1 MEDLFREV
9 AKAFKTAVDNRHR
22 FMVFVCSSNLRR
34 GVEYAEKI
42 YSDYRKKVEKN
53 GLLVVGREEFL
64 EMAKDHFEGEL
75 VHWKNSISVLGSTYS
90 SLIMDLSEGFH
101 PNDLGVVVETVE
113 EGGII
118 IAISPPIE
126 RWRNLISKWHAELIS
141 EPFSLKDVV
150 GRFYRRFI
158 DRTLKAEGVIVF
170 DADRG
175 ELIKRYEFVEK
186 GSSREEIVIP
196 EGTKIK
202 KKLYKLCA
210 TQDQVRVL
218 QLFERFFER
227 EKERKAVVITA
238 DRGRG
243 KTAVLG
249 IVTPALVSRLE
260 RLLKRPIRVLVV
272 APTPQA
278 IQTYFKFLI
287 KAMKRQGMKDFFVK
301 KTNELLT
308 VLNSKYAR
316 VEYAIPRR
324 ALDEK
329 EFADILIVDE
339 AAGIEVPVLLKITE
353 GARHV
358 IFSTTI
364 HGYEG
369 TGRSF
374 NVRFLRRLED
384 DPSIEVERIHM
395 SEPIRYG
402 AGDPIENWLYDALL
416 LNAQPAEIGE
426 EEMEKIRRLELDFEI
441 LDKDEMMNDE
451 KLLREFFGIYVLAH
465 YRNRPSDLSVLLDT
479 PNHIP
484 AVVKANGKV
493 VCSLH
498 LAVEGG
504 MDDELIAKI
513 RTGYKPRGQIIPD
526 LVLKHF
532 WNYDFSRKK
541 GVRIVRIAVHPSA
554 MDMGV
559 GSFALRRVV
568 EWAERNGLDWIG
580 SGFGVSS
587 DLIRFWLRNG
597 FLPIHITPQRNEVSG
612 EYTIIVIRP
621 INVKESVDRMNI
633 EFIRRFIEYLCDE
646 LSDLETET
654 AIMILRSLRG
664 DVNCN
669 PPVFGDLEVERLT
682 KYFEGLGFYEYIS
695 DIARPLV
702 KFYYSNAEKTE
713 LDERE
718 EQILVA
724 KCLQLRSWREIGG
737 EEKYKTLLSALKKV
751 WEWFLSKQKIIIST
765 PKAGYGPETKG
776 SRSG

>member
-1 MEDLFREV
+1 
-9 AKAFKTAVDNRHR
+9 
-22 FMVFVCSSNLRR
+22 
-34 GVEYAEKI
+34 
-42 YSDYRKKVEKN
+42 
-53 GLLVVGREEFL
+53 
-64 EMAKDHFEGEL
+64 
-75 VHWKNSISVLGSTYS
+75 
-90 SLIMDLSEGFH
+90 
-101 PNDLGVVVETVE
+101 
-113 EGGII
+113 
-118 IAISPPIE
+118 
-126 RWRNLISKWHAELIS
+126 
-141 EPFSLKDVV
+141 
-150 GRFYRRFI
+150 
-158 DRTLKAEGVIVF
+158 
-170 DADRG
+170 
-175 ELIKRYEFVEK
+175 
-186 GSSREEIVIP
+186 
-196 EGTKIK
+196 
-202 KKLYKLCA
+202 
-210 TQDQVRVL
+210 
-218 QLFERFFER
+218 
-227 EKERKAVVITA
+227 VVITA

-249 IVTPALVSRLE
+249 IVTPPLVSRLE

-278 IQTYFKFLI
+278 VQNYFKFLI

-301 KTNELLT
+301 KTDELIT

-339 AAGIEVPVLLKITE
+339 AAGIEVPVLLRITE
-353 GARHV
+353 DARHV

-374 NVRFLRRLED
+374 NVRFLKKLEE
-384 DPSIEVERIHM
+384 DPTIEVEKIHM

-416 LNAQPAEIGE
+416 LNAQPAEIGKE
-426 EEMEKIRRLELDFEI
+426 DLDKIRALELGFEI
-441 LDKDEMMNDE
+441 LDKEELMNNE

-484 AVVKANGKV
+484 AVVKVNGKV

-498 LAVEGG
+498 LAIEGG
-504 MDDELIAKI
+504 MDEELIAKI

-526 LVLKHF
+526 LVLKHY
-532 WNYDFSRKK
+532 WNYDFSRRK
-541 GVRIVRIAVHPSA
+541 GIRIVRIAVHPNA

-559 GSFALRRVV
+559 GSFALMKVID
-568 EWAERNGLDWIG
+568 WAEKNDLDWVG

-587 DLIRFWLRNG
+587 ELIRFWLRNG

-612 EYTIIVIRP
+612 EYTGIVIRP
-621 INVKESVDRMNI
+621 IKVKDSVERMNV
-633 EFIRRFIEYLCDE
+633 EFVRRFIEYLGDE

-654 AIMILRSLRG
+654 AIRILRSLRG
-664 DVNCN
+664 NVNCN
-669 PPVFGDLEVERLT
+669 PPIFGELEAERIT

-702 KFYYSNAEKTE
+702 RFYYSNAEKAE

-718 EQILVA
+718 EEILVA
-724 KCLQLRSWREIGG
+724 KCLQLRSWKEIGG
-737 EEKYKTLLSALKKV
+737 EEKYRILLNALKKV
-751 WEWFLSKQKIIIST
+751 WEWFLSKQKIIISQ
-765 PKAGYGPETKG
+765 
-776 SRSG
+776 S

>member
-1 MEDLFREV
+1 MEELFRELD
-9 AKAFKTAVDNRHR
+9 KACRTALDNRHR
-22 FMVFVCSSNLRR
+22 FMVFVCSDNLNKAL
-34 GVEYAEKI
+34 EYAEKI
-42 YSDYRKKVEKN
+42 YLEYRKRVEKD

-64 EMAKDHFEGEL
+64 EIAKTRFKGEFL
-75 VHWKNSISVLGSTYS
+75 HWKNSINILGSTFS
-90 SLIMDLSEGFH
+90 SLIIDLSEGFH

-126 RWRNLISKWHAELIS
+126 RWKNLISKWHEDLIS
-141 EPFSLKDVV
+141 EPFTLKDVV
-150 GRFYRRFI
+150 GRFYRRFME
-158 DRTLKAEGVIVF
+158 RTLNAEGVIIF
-170 DADRG
+170 DADK
-175 ELIKRYEFVEK
+175 EKLIKRYEFTQK

-196 EGTKIK
+196 EITRIK

-218 QLFERFFER
+218 QIFERFFER

-272 APTPQA
+272 APTPQSV
-278 IQTYFKFLI
+278 QNYFKFLI

-301 KTNELLT
+301 KTDELVT

-324 ALDEK
+324 ALDER

-353 GARHV
+353 NARHV

-374 NVRFLRRLED
+374 NVRFLKKLEE
-384 DPSIEVERIHM
+384 DPSIEVEKIHM

-402 AGDPIENWLYDALL
+402 AGDPIESWLYDALL

-426 EEMEKIRRLELDFEI
+426 EDLEKIRNSELTFEI
-441 LDKDEMMNDE
+441 LNKDELMNDE

-484 AVVKANGKV
+484 AVVKVNGKV

-498 LAVEGG
+498 LAIEGG

-532 WNYDFSRKK
+532 WNYDFSRGK
-541 GVRIVRIAVHPSA
+541 GVRIVRIATHPSA
-554 MDMGV
+554 MDMGI
-559 GSFALRRVV
+559 GSFALKKVI
-568 EWAERNGLDWIG
+568 EWAEKSNLDWVG

-597 FLPIHITPQRNEVSG
+597 FLPIHITPQRNEISG
-612 EYTIIVIRP
+612 EYTIIVLKP
-621 INVKESVDRMNI
+621 IKVYEDVARMNV
-633 EFIRRFIEYLCDE
+633 EFIRRFIEYLSDE
-646 LSDLETET
+646 LRDLETET
-654 AIMILRSLRG
+654 AIMILKSIKG
-664 DVNCN
+664 DVKCS
-669 PPVFGDLEVERLT
+669 PPNFGKIEVERIA

-702 KFYYSNAEKTE
+702 RFYYSNVEKIE
-713 LDERE
+713 LDKRE

-724 KCLQLRSWREIGG
+724 KCLQLRPWREIEE
-737 EEKYKTLLSALKKV
+737 EEKYRILLNALKKV
-751 WEWFLSKQKIIIST
+751 WDWFLSKHKFIIT
-765 PKAGYGPETKG
+765 QH
-776 SRSG
+776 